1 MSTPPGAVD
10 ARPVTPEVNR
20 RVRWAAA
27 YAWRLLLIAA
37 LAYGALWLLGQLLLV
52 AIPIAVALL
61 LSRALMGPT
70 TWLERRG
77 LPPAL
82 AATVAVV
89 GFILVISALIGTVGA
104 SVATEFD
111 ELGPTL
117 SQGIDDIETWLVEDS
132 PFDLDR
138 ERLDEL
144 RSQAGDRLTSIA
156 SSASGSFA
164 SSAVIAFEIVAGGLL
179 ALVITFFLLKDRDLF
194 RRFFLR
200 IAPEGRRSD
209 VHAMGERGWSTLGG
223 YLRGVALLGI
233 VEATVIGGA
242 VWIVGG
248 NLAGAVVVVTL
259 LGAFIPI
266 VGAIAAGVI
275 AVIVTLVTAGL
286 TPALIVAVV
295 ALVVQQLDNELLAP
309 WIYGKSLQL
318 HPLVILLGV
327 TAGTTL
333 FGFVGALL
341 AVPVIAVTINVID
354 EARNPSIERTDVDVA
369 PPSDDDEPDEPD
381 D

>member
-1 MSTPPGAVD
+1 MRRSSQPGD
-10 ARPVTPEVNR
+10 ASAVTPEINR

-27 YAWRLLLIAA
+27 YSWRLLLIAA
-37 LAYGALWLLGQLLLV
+37 LAYGTLWLVGELLLV

-61 LSRALMGPT
+61 LARALLGPT
-70 TWLERRG
+70 KWLERRG

-82 AATVAVV
+82 AATVTLL
-89 GFILVISALIGTVGA
+89 GFIVVISALIGTVGA

-132 PFDLDR
+132 PFDLDQQ
-138 ERLDEL
+138 RLDEL
-144 RSQAGDRLTSIA
+144 RSQAGDRLASLA

-164 SSAVIAFEIVAGGLL
+164 ASAVVAFEIVAGAFLS
-179 ALVITFFLLKDRDLF
+179 LVITFFLLKDRDLF
-194 RRFFLR
+194 GHLAVRLMPKERG
-200 IAPEGRRSD
+200 PD
-209 VHAMGERGWSTLGG
+209 VRALGERAWTTLGG

-259 LGAFIPI
+259 LGAFVPI
-266 VGAIAAGVI
+266 VGAIVAGVV
-275 AVIVTLVTAGL
+275 AVLVTLVTAGL
-286 TPALIVAVV
+286 TPALIVAAV

-318 HPLVILLGV
+318 HPLVILLGI

-341 AVPVIAVTINVID
+341 AVPVLAVTLNVID
-354 EARNPSIERTDVDVA
+354 EARNPTIERHDGDVVERPVDLVPA
-369 PPSDDDEPDEPD
+369 DD
-381 D
+381 